1 MINANADGGP
11 YGLEVLRG
19 VQENIRIACGR
30 QLVVTRDEEKEEGGT
45 WQRLGLM
52 YRQRRYGQ

>member
-1 MINANADGGP
+1 MPMRMVDRMDWR
-11 YGLEVLRG
+11 YYE
-19 VQENIRIACGR
+19 ECKNIRIACGR